1 MKKLNVALFGL
12 GRFGKNYARL
22 LSEMKRNVKF
32 RAIVTA
38 TEKSRDS
45 FTLPSSVIQ
54 TTNSSIVFNDKT
66 IDAVVLVT
74 PPSTHFELAKKS
86 LESGKHV
93 LVEKP
98 MVLSLREAENL
109 SGVVR
114 DSKKVFM
121 IGYQYVYN
129 DHIRKVKKILEDN
142 TKDKPKYMI
151 MEHFLSPEPKDTDIF
166 WEAGPH
172 PLSIFQHI
180 FNPTKILYVNG
191 ITRKDFVSA
200 MIKFDRGPLL
210 QIIASWRGEK
220 KVRMLRIARE
230 NSLVSLDET
239 SEKNKLIIADTG
251 GKVIFPFVKTPEPLR
266 NEVEHFIKCVGGN
279 KTPLTNFD
287 FGFKVTRWLHEIS
300 NEMTR

>member
-66 IDAVVLVT
+66 IDAFVLVP

-114 DSKKVFM
+114 DS
-121 IGYQYVYN
+121 
-129 DHIRKVKKILEDN
+129 
-142 TKDKPKYMI
+142 
-151 MEHFLSPEPKDTDIF
+151 
-166 WEAGPH
+166 
-172 PLSIFQHI
+172 
-180 FNPTKILYVNG
+180 
-191 ITRKDFVSA
+191 
-200 MIKFDRGPLL
+200 
-210 QIIASWRGEK
+210 
-220 KVRMLRIARE
+220 
-230 NSLVSLDET
+230 
-239 SEKNKLIIADTG
+239 
-251 GKVIFPFVKTPEPLR
+251 
-266 NEVEHFIKCVGGN
+266 
-279 KTPLTNFD
+279 
-287 FGFKVTRWLHEIS
+287 
-300 NEMTR
+300 